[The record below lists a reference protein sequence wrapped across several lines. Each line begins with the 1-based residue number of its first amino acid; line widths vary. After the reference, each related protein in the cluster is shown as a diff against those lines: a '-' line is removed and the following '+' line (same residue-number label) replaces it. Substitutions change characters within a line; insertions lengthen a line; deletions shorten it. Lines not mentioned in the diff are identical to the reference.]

1 MSNTKI
7 NNKAYQ
13 IGSKIKKAREEA
25 GMTQEELGKSIGGYS
40 SMAISYFES
49 GEREVKVDLLA
60 KISDSLKRNIEYF
73 LEPFSQ
79 SDEIINTTSAYFRR
93 GAYDLSPEERKKEDV
108 AVKNFKEHI
117 KNLKNNS

>member
-7 NNKAYQ
+7 SNKAYQ

-25 GMTQEELGKSIGGYS
+25 GMTQGELGKSIGGYS
-40 SMAISYFES
+40 SMAISYFEN

-60 KISDSLKRNIEYF
+60 KIADSLKRNIEYF

-79 SDEIINTTSAYFRR
+79 SDEITNTASAYFRR
-93 GAYDLSPEERKKEDV
+93 GAYDLSPEERKKEDL

>member
-1 MSNTKI
+1 MSNIKI

-13 IGSKIKKAREEA
+13 IGSKIKKAREEI
-25 GMTQEELGKSIGGYS
+25 GMTQGELGKSIGGYS

-60 KISDSLKRNIEYF
+60 EIADSLKRNIEYF

-79 SDEIINTTSAYFRR
+79 SDEVTNASSAYFRR
-93 GAYDLSPEERKKEDV
+93 GAYDLSPEERKKEEV
-108 AVKNFKEHI
+108 AVKNFKDYI
-117 KNLKNNS
+117 RKLGK

>member
-7 NNKAYQ
+7 GNKAYQ
-13 IGSKIKKAREEA
+13 IGSKIKKAREEV

-49 GEREVKVDLLA
+49 GEREVKVDLLSRIA
-60 KISDSLKRNIEYF
+60 DSLSRNIEYF

-79 SDEIINTTSAYFRR
+79 SDEIGNTASAYFRR
-93 GAYDLSPEERKKEDV
+93 GAYDLSPEERKKEEV
-108 AVKNFKEHI
+108 AIKDFKEHI
-117 KNLKNNS
+117 KNRKNNL

>member
-1 MSNTKI
+1 MSNIKI

-25 GMTQEELGKSIGGYS
+25 GMTQAELGKYIGGYS
-40 SMAISYFES
+40 SMAISYFEN
-49 GEREVKVDLLA
+49 GEREVKIDVLA
-60 KISDSLKRNIEYF
+60 KIADALSRNIEYF

-79 SDEIINTTSAYFRR
+79 SDETASITSAYFRR

-108 AVKNFKEHI
+108 AIKNFKEHI